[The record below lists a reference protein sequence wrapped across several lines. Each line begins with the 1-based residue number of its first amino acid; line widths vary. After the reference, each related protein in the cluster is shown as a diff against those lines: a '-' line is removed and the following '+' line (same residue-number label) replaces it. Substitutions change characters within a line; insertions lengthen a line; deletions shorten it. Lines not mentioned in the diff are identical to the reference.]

1 MSKERLYL
9 FDTTLRDG
17 AQTTGVDFSVAEKR
31 RIAAVLDDLG
41 VDYIEGGYPGAN
53 ATDTQFLSESPN
65 LKTARMTA
73 FGMTKRP
80 GRSVSNDPGLQAVLA
95 SRANAICLVS
105 KAWDYHVRVALGI
118 TNEENLEALDQS
130 VKAIVKSGREALID
144 CEHFFDGY
152 KGNQDYA
159 IAMARTAFDAGAR
172 WVVLCDTNGGT
183 LPHEVEGI
191 VGAVAKVVPGAQL
204 GIHTHN
210 DTGNAVANSLLAV
223 RAGCRQIQGTLNGIG
238 ERCGNANLT
247 SIIPTLLLKGEFAN
261 HFETKVT
268 PERLRTLT
276 HASRVL
282 DEVLNRAS
290 DRHAPYVGESA
301 FATKAG
307 IHASAIVKEP
317 ATYEHVAPESVGNQR
332 HLLVSKQAGKSNILA
347 SIERLGIAV
356 EKDDPRVGALL
367 DEVKS
372 RKSAGYSY
380 EAAEASFELLARRM
394 LERVPRYFTVDSFRV
409 MVEQRHNARGKL
421 VTVSEATVKVY
432 INGDNEPLWSV
443 GEGNGPVNALDT
455 ALRKDLGRYQKHI
468 EGVELVDYKV
478 RILTGGTEAV
488 TRVLVE
494 SHDTMSGEHWFTVGV
509 SPNIIDASFEALLDS
524 INYKLMKDNAQA
536 A

>member
-17 AQTTGVDFSVAEKR
+17 AQTTGVDFSVEEKR
-31 RIAAVLDDLG
+31 RIAAVLDELG

-53 ATDTQFLSESPN
+53 ATDTQFLSEDHK
-65 LKTARMTA
+65 LTGARMTA
-73 FGMTKRP
+73 FGMTKRS

-95 SRANAICLVS
+95 ARADAICLVN

-118 TNEENLEALDQS
+118 SNEENLEALEQS
-130 VKAIVKSGREALID
+130 VRAVAETQREAMID

-152 KGNQDYA
+152 KGNRDYA
-159 IAMARTAFDAGAR
+159 LAVARTAHEAGAR

-183 LPHEVEGI
+183 LPHEVERI
-191 VGAVAKVVPGAQL
+191 VADVAKVVPGTHL

-210 DTGNAVANSLLAV
+210 DTDNAVANSLMAV

-247 SIIPTLLLKGEFAN
+247 SIIPTLLLKSEFADR
-261 HFETKVT
+261 FETRVT
-268 PERLRTLT
+268 PDRLRKLT

-282 DEVLNRAS
+282 DEVLNQAP
-290 DRHAPYVGESA
+290 DRHAPYVGSSA

-317 ATYEHVAPESVGNQR
+317 ATYEHVPPESVGNQR
-332 HLLVSKQAGKSNILA
+332 HLLVSKQAGRSSILSA
-347 SIERLGIAV
+347 VERLGIAV
-356 EKDDPRVGALL
+356 EKDDPRLATLL
-367 DEVKS
+367 EEVKS
-372 RKSAGYSY
+372 REAAGYSY
-380 EAAEASFELLARRM
+380 EAAEASFELLARRT
-394 LERVPRYFTVDSFRV
+394 LEKVPRYFTVDSFRV
-409 MVEQRHNARGKL
+409 MVERRHNARGKL
-421 VTVSEATVKVY
+421 VTISEATVKVFVS
-432 INGDNEPLWSV
+432 GDNEPLWSV

-494 SHDTMSGEHWFTVGV
+494 SLDTTSGERWFTVGV
-509 SPNIIDASFEALLDS
+509 SPNIIDASFEALLDA
-524 INYKLMKDNAQA
+524 INYKLMKDNAEA